1 MTIGEFGNSVASH
14 QSLEK
19 VSNMDFDLSEEQ
31 RLLKE
36 SVDGLLNDSYDFDSR
51 KKYRAEKGGW
61 SKAVWGKLAE
71 QGLLGL
77 PFSEDDGGFG
87 AGAVETMIVMEALG
101 KALLLEP
108 YLATVV
114 IGGGFLRR
122 GGSAAQKAAHIPG
135 IIDGSKTFAFAQL
148 EKSSRYDLQDVAT
161 TAKKKGDGWVIDG
174 EKFVVLNGENADTFI
189 VTARTKGGQRDA
201 SGIGVFLVPAGAK
214 GITKKGYPTQDGLHA
229 ADVTFTGVEV
239 GADAAIGDPENG
251 LALIERVVDDARIA
265 LCAEAVGAMDESLK
279 TTVEYLKTRTQ
290 FGVPIGS
297 FQTLQHRAADMFV
310 AVEQARSMSMFA
322 TMASDFDD
330 AKERATAVA
339 AAKVQIGK
347 SAKFVGQQ
355 AIQLHGGIG
364 MTQEAKIGHYF
375 KRLTMIENTFGD
387 TDYHL
392 RRVTE
397 GGGLVIVSPSFL
409 RIVRTYRNTSARA
422 HRSAGRHCRE
432 RVLSDPFLL
441 SRVGMDCFAALA
453 MTNDKSQVNKQAMKN
468 TPFDLTGKV
477 AVVTG
482 SSRGIG
488 RSSAE
493 LLAKLGAKVVISSRK
508 ADACAEVADGIRQ
521 AGGDAH
527 VIPCNISRREE
538 VEALISGTTKH
549 YGKIDILVCNAAVNP
564 YYGPLLDIKDEA
576 FDKIMNSNVKSN
588 IWLCALAIPQMAE
601 RGNGSVV
608 IVSSIGGLRG
618 STVIGAY
625 GISKAADFAL
635 CRSLAGEWGPQGV
648 RVNCVAPGLVK
659 TDFAKALWEDEERLK
674 RRCATTPL
682 RRIGEP
688 DEIAGAVAYL
698 GSDASSFMTGQTIVV
713 DGGVTTA
720 SV

>member
-1 MTIGEFGNSVASH
+1 
-14 QSLEK
+14 
-19 VSNMDFDLSEEQ
+19 MDFDLSEEQ

-36 SVDGLLNDSYDFDSR
+36 SVDGLLKDSYDFDSR

-135 IIDGSKTFAFAQL
+135 IIDGSKTLAFAQL
-148 EKSSRYDLQDVAT
+148 EKNSRYDLRDVAT

-189 VTARTKGGQRDA
+189 VTARSKGGQRDA
-201 SGIGVFLVPAGAK
+201 NGIGVFLVPAGAR

-229 ADVTFTGVEV
+229 ADVSFTGVEV

-265 LCAEAVGAMDESLK
+265 LCAEAVGAMDESLR

-330 AKERATAVA
+330 ARERATAVA

-397 GGGLVIVSPSFL
+397 GGGLV
-409 RIVRTYRNTSARA
+409 
-422 HRSAGRHCRE
+422 
-432 RVLSDPFLL
+432 
-441 SRVGMDCFAALA
+441 
-453 MTNDKSQVNKQAMKN
+453 
-468 TPFDLTGKV
+468 
-477 AVVTG
+477 
-482 SSRGIG
+482 
-488 RSSAE
+488 
-493 LLAKLGAKVVISSRK
+493 
-508 ADACAEVADGIRQ
+508 
-521 AGGDAH
+521 
-527 VIPCNISRREE
+527 
-538 VEALISGTTKH
+538 
-549 YGKIDILVCNAAVNP
+549 
-564 YYGPLLDIKDEA
+564 
-576 FDKIMNSNVKSN
+576 
-588 IWLCALAIPQMAE
+588 
-601 RGNGSVV
+601 
-608 IVSSIGGLRG
+608 
-618 STVIGAY
+618 
-625 GISKAADFAL
+625 
-635 CRSLAGEWGPQGV
+635 
-648 RVNCVAPGLVK
+648 
-659 TDFAKALWEDEERLK
+659 
-674 RRCATTPL
+674 
-682 RRIGEP
+682 
-688 DEIAGAVAYL
+688 
-698 GSDASSFMTGQTIVV
+698 
-713 DGGVTTA
+713 
-720 SV
+720 